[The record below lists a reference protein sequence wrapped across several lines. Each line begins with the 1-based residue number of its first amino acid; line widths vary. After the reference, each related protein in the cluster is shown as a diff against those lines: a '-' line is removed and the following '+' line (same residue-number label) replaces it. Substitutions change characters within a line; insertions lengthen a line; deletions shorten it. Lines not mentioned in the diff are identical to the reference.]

1 MLLMRWAAAQQQCQQ
16 PTHST
21 DRRAPAGRIVRSLSP
36 YQQDYTWSIHTPTHR
51 RTSSAT
57 LTLRNRYVHDET
69 GSRALVAGML
79 GHRIQS
85 RQFCLGRVTCHFV
98 GHATRPFCFQFAN
111 VHSLQQRQ
119 LSEMTYT
126 VSGGALNCT
135 QTKPYLLL
143 CCLNG
148 RLSAVQQYSKVSK

>member
-1 MLLMRWAAAQQQCQQ
+1 MGGGAASVSNPHTAQIGARR
-16 PTHST
+16 PAASSVHSVHT
-21 DRRAPAGRIVRSLSP
+21 SRT
-36 YQQDYTWSIHTPTHR
+36 TWSIHTPTHR

-69 GSRALVAGML
+69 GSRTLVAGML

-119 LSEMTYT
+119 L
-126 VSGGALNCT
+126 
-135 QTKPYLLL
+135 YLLL